1 MRGGCLLGS
10 GEAPVKA
17 ARRALLRPFRIV
29 CAGALGIALLAACT
43 SGNPADTVAGGALGS
58 YVVPSGIHKIKHV
71 IIIMQEN
78 RSFDSYFGTY
88 PGAAG
93 FPMRN
98 GVPTICVPNPAGG
111 CTRPYHD
118 KADINGGGPHSEANA
133 VADINRG
140 KMNGFIQQRD
150 SAR

>member
-1 MRGGCLLGS
+1 M
-10 GEAPVKA
+10 
-17 ARRALLRPFRIV
+17 LRPMNRGRWSGKARLV
-29 CAGALGIALLAACT
+29 AVGVLACVLLAACT
-43 SGNPADTVAGGALGS
+43 AAVHKAHRHVVPKPTAYDPGNS
-58 YVVPSGIHKIKHV
+58 YVVPAGIRKIKHV

-93 FPMRN
+93 FRMRH
-98 GVPTICVPNPAGG
+98 GAPWACVPDKAGH
-111 CTRPYHD
+111 CVRPYHD